1 VIETAELPAPT
12 AALGIYRAGSGPP
25 EPLGRRIIEVPQ
37 DQQQHDLRNP
47 GAEYLAYVP
56 VGSIARGRTLA
67 LEGRP
72 GMTPACA
79 SCHGPDLRGVG
90 LIPPIAGRFPVYL
103 VRQLLAFKSGTRS
116 TPAGAPM
123 RLVAA
128 TLDLDDMISAAA
140 YAATQAP

>member
-1 VIETAELPAPT
+1 
-12 AALGIYRAGSGPP
+12 
-25 EPLGRRIIEVPQ
+25 
-37 DQQQHDLRNP
+37 
-47 GAEYLAYVP
+47 
-56 VGSIARGRTLA
+56 
-67 LEGRP
+67 
-72 GMTPACA
+72 MTPACA